1 MCRQTFDNTNDYAQQ
16 TFPILV
22 NLEPDKMPTHEES
35 LSSSCS
41 TTMANTTAAAAA
53 AVTPEVV
60 EANYASAPSPA
71 AAYYQYCCFNSND
84 DGVGTPATVSSS
96 CSPSFHEEDSNSS
109 NSCSYMPQTSLTS
122 ASEANLSACLMT
134 AACEAASSQQ
144 EEPFYC
150 YDYQSQ
156 TANTCGY
163 YEQQQQHVSSHSLPQ
178 YHQVYYDPYYYGPQR
193 LPTVFEEENE
203 DEDADEIDEQDEQ
216 QHEEE
221 PQGSSSAYTYRLD
234 HRMIGATPED
244 AYCFDYFHRQSLQEE
259 QEEECQSSTTAV
271 SGCQLIR
278 PQAIRVV
285 RPQAIRAICPT
296 TIAPVHRP
304 PEYYDNDM
312 EPDNTTKALF
322 ASTNHNNLDW
332 YRSLASSF
340 LEDIDE
346 EEQPDTAEE
355 EDNEVRP
362 HPPVAA

>member
-16 TFPILV
+16 TLPILV

-163 YEQQQQHVSSHSLPQ
+163 YEQQHVSSHSLPQ

-278 PQAIRVV
+278 PQAIRVL